1 MLPAA
6 TILSTAPAFGH
17 EPIPV
22 YHTMKRMYLLLIGLY
37 ALQLVLAFFC
47 GPYSCK
53 WGNSVYFY
61 SGVANLL
68 VAFILP
74 FLLDDG
80 PWSQCLVR
88 GLLFLLG
95 SAMVWVCGF
104 MAFDFKIICR
114 LI

>member
-1 MLPAA
+1 MKKMY
-6 TILSTAPAFGH
+6 ILLSC
-17 EPIPV
+17 
-22 YHTMKRMYLLLIGLY
+22 LY
-37 ALQLVLAFFC
+37 ALQLILAFFC

-74 FLLDDG
+74 LLLEG
-80 PWSQCLVR
+80 GSWSHRLI
-88 GLLFLLG
+88 LAILFLLG
-95 SAMVWVCGF
+95 SAIIWVIGF
-104 MAFDFKIICR
+104 IVFDFKIICR